1 VKETAHAGDGEGT
14 EPKEFTIQFSPDL
27 ISRLVGPKTDS
38 DSDSGTGTESQDT
51 ETGKSKSKSK
61 GVLQSA
67 EIAREK
73 AIEVQ
78 TSEEILD
85 KVNSIIFTTNR
96 TTKSAK
102 DNENKFGVSVFEACS
117 DARKTYLDC
126 LNLNIDSSICGDAMK
141 AYANCVST
149 SKSK

>member
-85 KVNSIIFTTNR
+85 KVNSIILPLTERLSRLKTMKINLGCQYSKHVLTLEKR
-96 TTKSAK
+96 TLT
-102 DNENKFGVSVFEACS
+102 V
-117 DARKTYLDC
+117 
-126 LNLNIDSSICGDAMK
+126 
-141 AYANCVST
+141 
-149 SKSK
+149 